1 MSERSHKRARTDD
14 PPDQWGS
21 LRQAWNA
28 SSLAEEVT
36 ELTEN
41 NEELT
46 ETLET
51 CSQTLEYYKRLYE
64 QATANCEQYKAGY
77 QQQCGRVEQLEAE
90 LKESQQAEAAAAK
103 AHAEDVQQKQELA
116 AVAAAETKQ
125 TIDALAAEVVEL
137 KRENNEY
144 RGRAKTWRVRYE
156 KLVERGAAALA
167 SKTVAEYGVT
177 PDEVSLYK
185 NFAAKQ
191 AEAARATEAVRLA
204 AMQAT
209 KLGLKAL
216 ENAA

>member
-36 ELTEN
+36 ELTDS
-41 NEELT
+41 NEELV
-46 ETLET
+46 ETIEK
-51 CSQTLEYYKRLYE
+51 CSQTLDYYKRLYE
-64 QATANCEQYKAGY
+64 QATANFEQYKAGY
-77 QQQCGRVEQLEAE
+77 QQQCARVEQLEAE

-103 AHAEDVQQKQELA
+103 AHAGDVQHKQELA
-116 AVAAAETKQ
+116 AVAAAETN
-125 TIDALAAEVVEL
+125 ALAAEVVEL

-144 RGRAKTWRVRYE
+144 RGRTKTWRVRYE

-191 AEAARATEAVRLA
+191 AEAARATEAVRQA

-216 ENAA
+216 QDA

>member
-36 ELTEN
+36 ELTDS
-41 NEELT
+41 NEELV
-46 ETLET
+46 ETIEK
-51 CSQTLEYYKRLYE
+51 CSQTLDYYKRLYE

-77 QQQCGRVEQLEAE
+77 QQQCARVEQLEAE
-90 LKESQQAEAAAAK
+90 LKESQQAEAAAVK
-103 AHAEDVQQKQELA
+103 AHAGDVQHKQELA
-116 AVAAAETKQ
+116 AVAAAETN
-125 TIDALAAEVVEL
+125 ALAAEVVEL

-144 RGRAKTWRVRYE
+144 RGRTKTWRVRYE

-191 AEAARATEAVRLA
+191 AEAARATEAVRQA

-216 ENAA
+216 QDA

>member
-36 ELTEN
+36 ELTES

-51 CSQTLEYYKRLYE
+51 CSQTLDYYKRLYE

-77 QQQCGRVEQLEAE
+77 QKQCARVEQLEAE

-103 AHAEDVQQKQELA
+103 AHADDVQHKQELA
-116 AVAAAETKQ
+116 AVAAAETKE

-144 RGRAKTWRVRYE
+144 RGRTKTWRVRYE

-191 AEAARATEAVRLA
+191 AEAARATEAVRQA

-216 ENAA
+216 QDA